1 MGKSLEVVLKN
12 QNSFLGILW
21 IKIKQKNN
29 SKTVEIF
36 VQKK

>member
-12 QNSFLGILW
+12 QNSFLDISW
-21 IKIKQKNN
+21 IKIKQRIN